1 MHLTCGLY
9 NTEVRRS
16 HWIHP
21 PEHSSYTCAYPW
33 GCCELKPLPSRQWP
47 AGRIGNRHSLW
58 MSLSQINGPHLMKMI
73 VNVNV
78 NAISIISHH
87 HLCLKIHNPVDK
99 RGSTVAQT
107 FEPTRLNETQPSR
120 DSIFQLQGC
129 FSYCATKCV
138 RMQVEAFLTNFNI
151 LPQIQHRFME
161 SQ

>member
-33 GCCELKPLPSRQWP
+33 GCCELKPLPSRHWP

-58 MSLSQINGPHLMKMI
+58 TSLSQINGPHVMKI
-73 VNVNV
+73 IANLNV

-107 FEPTRLNETQPSR
+107 FELTRLNQGIQFSNCSGAFPTV
-120 DSIFQLQGC
+120 QLNVYRCRWKPLSQTST
-129 FSYCATKCV
+129 FS
-138 RMQVEAFLTNFNI
+138 
-151 LPQIQHRFME
+151 HRSSTVME

>member
-21 PEHSSYTCAYPW
+21 PVHSSYTCAYPW
-33 GCCELKPLPSRQWP
+33 GCCELKPLPSRHRP

-58 MSLSQINGPHLMKMI
+58 TSLSQINGPHLMKII
-73 VNVNV
+73 VNLTV
-78 NAISIISHH
+78 NAISSISHH
-87 HLCLKIHNPVDK
+87 HLCLKIDNPVDK
-99 RGSTVAQT
+99 RGCTVAQT
-107 FEPTRLNETQPSR
+107 FELARLSEAQPSR
-120 DSIFQLQGC
+120 DSMFQLQWC

-138 RMQVEAFLTNFNI
+138 QMQVEAFITHFNI
-151 LPQIQHRFME
+151 LPQIQRRVVG